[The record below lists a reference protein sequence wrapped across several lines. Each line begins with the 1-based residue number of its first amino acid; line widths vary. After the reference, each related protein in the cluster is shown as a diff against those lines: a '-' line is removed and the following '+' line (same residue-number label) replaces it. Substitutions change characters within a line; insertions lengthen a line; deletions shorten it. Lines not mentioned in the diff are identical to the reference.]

1 MLILRSSPASPFGRK
16 VKMSM
21 HLLGLASKVR
31 VDIAD
36 TLDPDDSLRKQNP
49 LGKIPALLLENGNV
63 IYDSHVIC
71 EYFDFLAGGGKIIP
85 AGARRFDVLTLHALA
100 DGIMEA
106 ALLKVY
112 ENRFREPETHNAK
125 WVAHQDG
132 KIQRGLAA
140 LESDPPVIDALPNLG
155 VISVAC
161 ALGYLDLRFNGG
173 WRADYPRLVAWLD
186 DFAKRFPVF
195 EETRFKG

>member
-1 MLILRSSPASPFGRK
+1 MMILRSSPASPFGRK

-31 VDIAD
+31 IDIAD

-85 AGARRFDVLTLHALA
+85 AGVKRFDVLTLHALA

-112 ENRFREPETHNAK
+112 ENRFREPENHNAK

-140 LESDPPVIDALPNLG
+140 LESDPPVIDDLPNLG

-173 WRADYPRLVAWLD
+173 WRADYPRLVTWLD
-186 DFAKRFPVF
+186 DFAKRFPIF